1 MKVLKLKTS
10 LHCPFNTIVND
21 SKTKDDFTCFA
32 VQTLYYGPIESGSEF
47 ASGSGTASDEYGF
60 AFPVYA
66 KSRIL
71 RHRGIGGTAYEE
83 LFKNSSE
90 KQQCTYCTQATVYS

>member
-1 MKVLKLKTS
+1 MMIHERSGVKNLTTL
-10 LHCPFNTIVND
+10 PFNTIVND
-21 SKTKDDFTCFA
+21 SKTKDDFTCFS

-47 ASGSGTASDEYGF
+47 GSGSGAASDEYRYGY

-71 RHRGIGGTAYEE
+71 RHKGIGGTAYEE
-83 LFKNSSE
+83 LFKISSE
-90 KQQCTYCTQATVYS
+90 KH